1 MLKSVTLPPNLERVQ
16 LLLCVA
22 CPPPA
27 VVELCHKFKE
37 QLVGDPRAAR
47 GGICPLLAALQRLA
61 PSKEHLTP
69 IHADVLQL

>member
-1 MLKSVTLPPNLERVQ
+1 MLAMGTP
-16 LLLCVA
+16 C
-22 CPPPA
+22 PA

-47 GGICPLLAALQRLA
+47 GGIAPLLAALQRLA
-61 PSKEHLTP
+61 PSREHLTP